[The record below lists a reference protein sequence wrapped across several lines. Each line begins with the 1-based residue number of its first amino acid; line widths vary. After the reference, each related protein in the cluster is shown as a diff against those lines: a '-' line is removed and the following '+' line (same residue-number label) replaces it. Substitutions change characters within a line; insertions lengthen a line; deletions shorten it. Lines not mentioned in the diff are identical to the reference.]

1 MRKMDRKNVFLN
13 ISSRRFLKRHQQG
26 LTLIELII
34 AMAIMLVVLT
44 AVLVSVSSSTKAS
57 AFQRNYSQVM
67 ENGQTALNLLTHY
80 IRSAGYQQFIEVPL
94 NERPRFG
101 QSIVG
106 CGGGQSVSTTASASI
121 DTWGAICSGAG
132 ADSDSLAVRYQG
144 GGELTSLPGREKGII
159 SSAIQDCAGVP
170 VSGAA
175 NEVDRGDGT
184 NITIIDNRFFIDD
197 NNLVCHGNGAA
208 ANVNLV
214 TGIEQMRFW
223 YGVGDKTPYSN
234 TTEVM
239 IPQVT
244 QYVDAA
250 GLAAKYDPKY
260 GVGSSRI
267 WEHVVSVR
275 ICVVATSDQGVVPA
289 GAMYTDCDGGVPK
302 PMGSVLRRTMY
313 TTVDVPNAGIG
324 L

>member
-1 MRKMDRKNVFLN
+1 MNKINRKKVFLN
-13 ISSRRFLKRHQQG
+13 TPLSSFLKRHQQG

-44 AVLVSVSSSTKAS
+44 AVLMSVSSSTKAS

-67 ENGQTALNLLTHY
+67 ENGQTALNILTHY

-94 NERPRFG
+94 NEKPRFG

-106 CGGGQSVSTTASASI
+106 CRGDMSTSASLSI
-121 DTWGAICSGAG
+121 NTWGATCLGTGAG
-132 ADSDSLAVRYQG
+132 LTGSDSLAVRYQG
-144 GGELTSLPGREKGII
+144 GGELSSLPGLTTGTI
-159 SSAIQDCAGVP
+159 SSAIQDCAGVA
-170 VSGAA
+170 VSGAT

-208 ANVNLV
+208 ADVSLV

-223 YGVGDKTPYSN
+223 YGVGDKTPFSN
-234 TTEVM
+234 GTEVM

-244 QYVDAA
+244 RYVDAA
-250 GLAAKYDPKY
+250 GLDAEY
-260 GVGSSRI
+260 GAEGDRM

-275 ICVVATSDQGVVPA
+275 ICVVANSDRGVVPA
-289 GAMYTDCDGGVPK
+289 GAEYIDCNGDSQA
-302 PMGSVLRRTMY
+302 MGNVLRRTMY
-313 TTVDVPNAGIG
+313 TTVDVPNAGTG